1 MNKEKGCIE
10 IMLLLVIVV
19 MIAEIG
25 FIWGSAHQTE
35 VIKNDECKKLN
46 MTTIK
51 DVDGNYICIENK

>member
-10 IMLLLVIVV
+10 IMLLLAIVV
-19 MIAEIG
+19 IIASLC
-25 FIWGSAHQTE
+25 FTWGSAYQTG

-46 MTTIK
+46 MTAIK